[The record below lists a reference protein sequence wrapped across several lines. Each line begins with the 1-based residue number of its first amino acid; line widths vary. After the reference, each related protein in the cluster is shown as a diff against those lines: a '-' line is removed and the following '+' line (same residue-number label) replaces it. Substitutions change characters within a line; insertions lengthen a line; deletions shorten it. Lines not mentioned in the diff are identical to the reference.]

1 MKPLK
6 ISFSAF
12 GPYTQETVLDFSD
25 LKDRSFFLIHGPT
38 GAGKTTILDAM
49 CFALYGDASG
59 QLRTAKMLRS
69 NQADPSQA
77 TEVLFSFAIGTAV
90 YRVWRSP
97 EQERPKKRGEGMT
110 LRAADAL
117 LYRIDGEE
125 KLVAQGY
132 ARVTEYI
139 EGLLGFKS
147 SQFRQVVLLPQGE
160 FRQLLTANSAQRQE
174 IMETLFK
181 TEFYRQIEESLKA
194 KAKTIENERSDTVSR
209 QEFILE
215 EVQVKSPAELV
226 EKAKLLDLAI
236 DEQRVETKA
245 LLEKQQLAQQAD
257 AAAKLTESQFKAAEE
272 AAAELAACQK
282 LSETVAAYRL
292 RFQAA
297 EKAAALRDFEIQVKN
312 FAAEAQRQQQSLTAI
327 KEKLERCQ
335 QLSVQAAA
343 SWKTEEAKEEERK
356 AADAQVLR
364 FASFTGQL
372 ADLKAAQQQTEK
384 FAAAVRQQA
393 AEKVSA
399 EAALTAVRETLH
411 SLQQRQQRLLV
422 EAARAAQLQ
431 LKAAELEVQAKR
443 LQTAAALEQQVEASQ
458 EIFSRQQ
465 ANFQAADELYHKTAT
480 ECERLQYLFQQG
492 QAALLAADL
501 KAGQPCPVC
510 GAIKHPQPAVSTQ
523 LIPRE
528 DEVRA
533 SAQCRLEAEKS
544 RMRAQ
549 RSFEEAKAKLES
561 LEKQLK
567 DSRREGKQ
575 GESLSAVMAELEQTA
590 TEAAAAGVAADEVQ
604 RLQPELEKMVMMEKL
619 QVQQVETA
627 GESHRQASGRYQAAV
642 AVEQE
647 RKNAL
652 PEDCQNPE
660 KLLAAQQES
669 CMRQKNLYEAL
680 ETARRQKQ
688 QADQNLAA
696 AMAAEEAGVQA
707 FTEAQARLGGSQE
720 DFERRCHAAGFM
732 TLADY
737 ELAAAWSDEKREEL
751 KNRIRAFDDRLAAAT
766 ESNRKAAAATS
777 NAARPDLKKI
787 TEELQTAQTA
797 YNQAYARCRQ
807 AEAESLRLQEKIS
820 QLEALA
826 EKTAASEAR
835 YRIIGTLAAV
845 AGGKNVH
852 GMTFQRFVLKSLL
865 ADVID
870 ASNMR
875 LKVMSRGQYRLQPTD
890 ERVRRN
896 AAGGLEIEVFDNYT
910 GYARPIATLSGG
922 ETFLASLCLALGL
935 ADVVQ
940 SYAGGIHL
948 DTILVDEGFG
958 TLDPESLDMAL
969 KALLDLQKGGRLVG
983 IISHVPE
990 LKERID
996 ARLEVTKG
1004 RHGSTAAFSVG

>member
-25 LKDRSFFLIHGPT
+25 LRGRSFFLIHGPT

-69 NQADPSQA
+69 NQADPLQA
-77 TEVLFSFAIGTAV
+77 TEVLFSFAIGATV

-117 LYRIDGEE
+117 LYRLDGEE

-139 EGLLGFKS
+139 EDLLGFKS

-194 KAKTIENERSDTVSR
+194 KAKTIENERSETVSR

-226 EKAKLLDLAI
+226 EKAKLLDMTI
-236 DEQRVETKA
+236 VQQRVETKA

-257 AAAKLTESQFKAAEE
+257 TAAKLTESQFKAAEE
-272 AAAELAACQK
+272 AAAEFAACQK

-292 RFQAA
+292 RYQAA
-297 EKAAALRDFEIQVKN
+297 EKAAGLRDFEIQVKN
-312 FAAEAQRQQQSLTAI
+312 FAAETERQQQSLAAI
-327 KEKLERCQ
+327 REKLEHCQ
-335 QLSVQAAA
+335 QLSIQAAA
-343 SWKTEEAKEEERK
+343 SWEAEEAKEEERK

-372 ADLKAAQQQTEK
+372 ADLEAAQQQTEK

-399 EAALTAVRETLH
+399 EAALTAVRESLH

-431 LKAAELEVQAKR
+431 MKAAELDLQAKR
-443 LQTAAALEQQVEASQ
+443 LQTAAALEQQVEASR

-465 ANFQAADELYHKTAT
+465 ADFQTADELYHKTAT
-480 ECERLQYLFQQG
+480 ECERLQHLFQQG

-501 KAGQPCPVC
+501 KTGQPCPVC
-510 GAIKHPQPAVSTQ
+510 GATKHPQPALSTQ

-533 SAQCRLEAEKS
+533 SGQRRLEAEKS

-567 DSRREGKQ
+567 DSRREGSQ
-575 GESLSAVMAELEQTA
+575 GESLSVVMAELEQTA
-590 TEAAAAGVAADEVQ
+590 KEAAAAGLAAAEVQ
-604 RLQPELEKMVMMEKL
+604 RLQPELEKMAVTEKL

-627 GESHRQASGRYQAAV
+627 GESHRQASGQHQAAL

-680 ETARRQKQ
+680 EAARRQKQ

-696 AMAAEEAGVQA
+696 AVAAEKAAVQA
-707 FTEAQARLGGSQE
+707 FTEAQARLSLSQE
-720 DFERRCHAAGFM
+720 DFERRCHARQRGKTGVFHTA
-732 TLADY
+732 
-737 ELAAAWSDEKREEL
+737 
-751 KNRIRAFDDRLAAAT
+751 ICQ
-766 ESNRKAAAATS
+766 
-777 NAARPDLKKI
+777 I
-787 TEELQTAQTA
+787 TINFIGNH
-797 YNQAYARCRQ
+797 NQ
-807 AEAESLRLQEKIS
+807 
-820 QLEALA
+820 
-826 EKTAASEAR
+826 
-835 YRIIGTLAAV
+835 II
-845 AGGKNVH
+845 
-852 GMTFQRFVLKSLL
+852 
-865 ADVID
+865 
-870 ASNMR
+870 
-875 LKVMSRGQYRLQPTD
+875 
-890 ERVRRN
+890 
-896 AAGGLEIEVFDNYT
+896 
-910 GYARPIATLSGG
+910 
-922 ETFLASLCLALGL
+922 
-935 ADVVQ
+935 
-940 SYAGGIHL
+940 
-948 DTILVDEGFG
+948 
-958 TLDPESLDMAL
+958 
-969 KALLDLQKGGRLVG
+969 
-983 IISHVPE
+983 
-990 LKERID
+990 
-996 ARLEVTKG
+996 
-1004 RHGSTAAFSVG
+1004 